1 MRLGSRWL
9 GGGAGQCSG
18 FIDIFGRALNS
29 FLDSITNLYL
39 ERPRNLSMLTPV
51 FMVTARKY
59 FKLFLFERFL
69 FLNWQLIYFLFRHF
83 NLALPCTMGFLTKT
97 FDSFTKN

>member
-1 MRLGSRWL
+1 
-9 GGGAGQCSG
+9 
-18 FIDIFGRALNS
+18 
-29 FLDSITNLYL
+29 
-39 ERPRNLSMLTPV
+39 MLTPV

-97 FDSFTKN
+97 FDSFTQFHQRTKSLQLFPYKTIFTQIKLRTGKSH